1 MVENVGGVIGR
12 LTQELTKLPGI
23 GPKSA
28 ERIAH
33 FLLAGDHKDALLLSQ
48 ALAAVAELE
57 PRFAGQGKR
66 KAQPVTG

>member
-1 MVENVGGVIGR
+1 MQVRPSSEGYNASLVAYSA
-12 LTQELTKLPGI
+12 LKTATSLNQPG
-23 GPKSA
+23 
-28 ERIAH
+28 
-33 FLLAGDHKDALLLSQ
+33 